1 MSTRMPTAARKG
13 GGIRRPRDSVVG
25 IRMRVEL
32 RTALKVEAAKRG
44 LTIAA
49 LFEEMW
55 HLYSKHRSADG
66 H

>member
-1 MSTRMPTAARKG
+1 MG
-13 GGIRRPRDSVVG
+13 EEV
-25 IRMRVEL
+25 

-55 HLYSKHRSADG
+55 LLYAERRAG
-66 H
+66 NGR